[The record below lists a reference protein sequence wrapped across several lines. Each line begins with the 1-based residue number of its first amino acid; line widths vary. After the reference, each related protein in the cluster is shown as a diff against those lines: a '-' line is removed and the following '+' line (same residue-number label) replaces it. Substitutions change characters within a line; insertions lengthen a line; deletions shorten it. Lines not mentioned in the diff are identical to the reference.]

1 MRGKRTKGASKQIR
15 NASMNGMASIAWEE
29 GTREEFDEI
38 NSESLGLFVY
48 EPDSVEF
55 ITQNAGSALK

>member
-1 MRGKRTKGASKQIR
+1 MRDKHTKGQSKQIR
-15 NASMNGMASIAWEE
+15 NASMNEIASIAQEE
-29 GTREEFDEI
+29 EKREEFDEI

-55 ITQNAGSALK
+55 ITENAGSTLK

>member
-1 MRGKRTKGASKQIR
+1 
-15 NASMNGMASIAWEE
+15 MNEIASIAQEE
-29 GTREEFDEI
+29 EKREEFDEI

-55 ITQNAGSALK
+55 ITENAGSTLK